1 MGGGGVNI
9 RGVPACVGGGG
20 ALGPGLRDCVL
31 SRFAFDAAMIA
42 DAGSS
47 SLVSHVKLLLQ
58 SLISNQQAINLT
70 SASVYHAY

>member
-1 MGGGGVNI
+1 MGGGKYTG
-9 RGVPACVGGGG
+9 GACVWGGG